1 MKKHLT
7 KSFKKI
13 LIVLILI
20 MTIVNVFSVTPINE
34 KTFAVTEP
42 NIIKDGNTYYYVMS
56 DGTKINYIIGFI
68 NDQSSSPG
76 SEFGFAFNSADP
88 NYKKSEL
95 GLVLNSDDPN
105 YKKAETELKNMGY
118 DVYLDSK
125 GNAKKLTAK
134 TPVKKKGNDYY
145 YVMKD
150 GTEVKY
156 VIDKNSFYFED
167 YPKSSK
173 MVNGYV
179 LSSDDKNYAAAKKE
193 LEDMGY
199 SIYLDD
205 KGNLQKLDN
214 PTYST
219 TQKNTTGSNSS
230 DDSIFEKFINGV
242 AGLILYPLKIL
253 PLLLGKIIQAVMGVF
268 TGNNGTLSIEDI
280 LFNKLDITKVD
291 FFNMSTGNEVVDT
304 IRKNVAI
311 WYYSLRNISAVILI
325 AILVYVGLRMALS
338 TIADEKA
345 RYSEMIVNWVIS
357 IALLFVLHFIIE
369 LVIILNNQIVNI
381 LANNIDKS
389 DPLDKIYMNA
399 WSVGFVEGFGN
410 AICYLVL
417 VGMTMVFLLSY
428 LKRMITVGFLIVIAP
443 LVTITYS
450 IDKMGDN
457 KSQALDSWL
466 KEFVYNILIQ
476 PFQCVTYIILA
487 GSAMKIL
494 DNEASLAAMIVAIMM
509 IVFVYESEKIIR
521 HIFHFEARTMSET
534 VAQAALVGSTL
545 GLFAGGGGKRT
556 SLSSEE
562 KDENKYKQ
570 DKEYAEMQKKS
581 TNTQNAGSNETTNG
595 AANGTTNTI
604 ANGKVTN
611 KNPHKKS
618 RRVGNAISAVTNNKL
633 FQEYATMAKTGSKML
648 LGGSFSLA
656 TGSPT
661 AFINKQ
667 SKILKSGLEQRKNY
681 MEERNKH
688 QLQQAY
694 KQAEDEARENLINN
708 RIKQRMNVDSLD
720 DLTGA
725 QKEQAEE
732 IRANIEQA
740 EGDNLTEQAKG
751 YVALKASQI
760 LRGDAEATTEAE
772 ENMKDSIE
780 KLRTYYTDNG
790 MSEDYTNVQ
799 ISEDL
804 SDIRKG
810 KYREATHAGIE
821 VNNAIKD
828 VKDAGKLA
836 EQTGEIVAKTGKFIA
851 TPVTAPVNKIKK
863 YYRKKQEN

>member
-1 MKKHLT
+1 MKKHLA

-13 LIVLILI
+13 LIVIILI

-56 DGTKINYIIGFI
+56 DGTKINYMSGFI
-68 NDQSSSPG
+68 KDPFSSSG
-76 SEFGFAFNSADP
+76 VELGFVLNSAD
-88 NYKKSEL
+88 L
-95 GLVLNSDDPN
+95 LN
-105 YKKAETELKNMGY
+105 YKKAEKELKDMGY
-118 DVYLDSK
+118 DIYLDSK
-125 GNAKKLTAK
+125 GNAKKLTAEP
-134 TPVKKKGNDYY
+134 TVKKKGNDYY

-156 VIDKNSFYFED
+156 VIDKNNYYIKDDSN
-167 YPKSSK
+167 SSIV
-173 MVNGYV
+173 VNGYV
-179 LSSDDKNYAAAKKE
+179 LSSEDKNYAAAKKE

-199 SIYLDD
+199 SVYLDNN
-205 KGNLQKLDN
+205 GNLQTLNN

-219 TQKNTTGSNSS
+219 TQKNTTDSTTQKNTTDSK
-230 DDSIFEKFINGV
+230 DDGDSYFEKFINGA
-242 AGLILYPLKIL
+242 AGLFLYPLKIL
-253 PLLLGKIIQAVMGVF
+253 PLLLGKIIQAVMGIF
-268 TGNNGTLSIEDI
+268 TGNNKTLSIEDI
-280 LFNKLDITKVD
+280 LFNKLDITKID
-291 FFNMSTGNEVVDT
+291 FFNMSTGNEVVDI
-304 IRKNVAI
+304 IRKNVAA

-325 AILVYVGLRMALS
+325 AILMYVGLRMALS
-338 TIADEKA
+338 TVADEKA

-389 DPLDKIYMNA
+389 DPLDKIYKNA

-417 VGMTMVFLLSY
+417 VGMTLVFLLSY

-457 KSQALDSWL
+457 KSQALDTWL

-494 DNEASLAAMIVAIMM
+494 DNETSLAAMIVAIMM
-509 IVFVYESEKIIR
+509 IVFIYESERIIR
-521 HIFHFEARTMSET
+521 HIFHFEARTMAET

-545 GLFAGGGGKRT
+545 GVFAKGGSKSS

-562 KDENKYKQ
+562 KDENQYKS
-570 DKEYAEMQKKS
+570 DKEYAKMKKS
-581 TNTQNAGSNETTNG
+581 SATTQSINSANTNETATGEINN
-595 AANGTTNTI
+595 ASQNGTYTT
-604 ANGKVTN
+604 ARGKVAST
-611 KNPHKKS
+611 NPHKKS

-633 FQEYATMAKTGSKML
+633 FQDYANMAKTGSKML

-656 TGSPT
+656 TGSPAT
-661 AFINKQ
+661 FINTET
-667 SKILKSGLEQRKNY
+667 KILKNGIKQKNDY
-681 MEERNKH
+681 IEERNKH

-694 KQAEDEARENLINN
+694 QQAEEEARENMVNN
-708 RIKQRMNVDSLD
+708 LVMQKMNVKNLD
-720 DLTGA
+720 DLDDE
-725 QKEQAEE
+725 QKEQAAR
-732 IRANIEQA
+732 IKDNIEQTQ
-740 EGDNLTEQAKG
+740 GDEITKQAKG
-751 YVALKASQI
+751 YVALRASQI
-760 LRGDAEATTEAE
+760 VRGEENPETEAE
-772 ENMKDSIE
+772 ENMKNSIE

-790 MSEDYTNVQ
+790 MNEKYTNVQ

-810 KYREATHAGIE
+810 KYKESSHAEIE
-821 VNNAIKD
+821 FNNKIKNF
-828 VKDAGKLA
+828 KDAGELA
-836 EQTGEIVAKTGKFIA
+836 KQTGQIIA
-851 TPVTAPVNKIKK
+851 TPITAPVNKVRK
-863 YYRKKQEN
+863 YYRKK

>member
-1 MKKHLT
+1 MKKHLA

-13 LIVLILI
+13 LIVIILI

-56 DGTKINYIIGFI
+56 DGTKINYMSGFI
-68 NDQSSSPG
+68 KDPFSSSG
-76 SEFGFAFNSADP
+76 VELGFVLNSAD
-88 NYKKSEL
+88 L
-95 GLVLNSDDPN
+95 LN
-105 YKKAETELKNMGY
+105 YKKAEKELKDMGY
-118 DVYLDSK
+118 DIYLDSK
-125 GNAKKLTAK
+125 GNAKKLTAEP
-134 TPVKKKGNDYY
+134 TVKKKGNDYY

-156 VIDKNSFYFED
+156 VIDKNNYYIKDDSN
-167 YPKSSK
+167 SSIV
-173 MVNGYV
+173 VNGYV
-179 LSSDDKNYAAAKKE
+179 LSSEDKNYAAAKKE

-199 SIYLDD
+199 SVYLDNN
-205 KGNLQKLDN
+205 GNLQTLNN

-219 TQKNTTGSNSS
+219 TQKNTTDSTTQKNTTDSK
-230 DDSIFEKFINGV
+230 DDGDSYFEKFINGA
-242 AGLILYPLKIL
+242 AGLFLYPLKIL
-253 PLLLGKIIQAVMGVF
+253 PLLLGKIIQAVMGIF
-268 TGNNGTLSIEDI
+268 TGNNKTLSIEDI
-280 LFNKLDITKVD
+280 LFNKLDITKID
-291 FFNMSTGNEVVDT
+291 FFNMSTGNEVVDI
-304 IRKNVAI
+304 IRKNVAA

-325 AILVYVGLRMALS
+325 AILMYVGLRMALS
-338 TIADEKA
+338 TVADEKA

-389 DPLDKIYMNA
+389 DPLDKIYKNA

-410 AICYLVL
+410 AICYLIL
-417 VGMTMVFLLSY
+417 VGMTLVFLLSY

-457 KSQALDSWL
+457 KSQALDTWL

-494 DNEASLAAMIVAIMM
+494 DNETSLAAMIVAIMM
-509 IVFVYESEKIIR
+509 IVFIYESERIIR
-521 HIFHFEARTMSET
+521 HIFHFEARTMAET

-545 GLFAGGGGKRT
+545 GVFAKGGSKSS

-562 KDENKYKQ
+562 KDENQYKS
-570 DKEYAEMQKKS
+570 DKEYAKMKKS
-581 TNTQNAGSNETTNG
+581 SATTQSINSANTNETATGEINN
-595 AANGTTNTI
+595 ASQNGTYTT
-604 ANGKVTN
+604 ARGKVAST
-611 KNPHKKS
+611 NPHKKS

-633 FQEYATMAKTGSKML
+633 FQDYANMAKTGSKML

-656 TGSPT
+656 TGSPAT
-661 AFINKQ
+661 FINTET
-667 SKILKSGLEQRKNY
+667 KILKNGIKQKNDY
-681 MEERNKH
+681 IEERNKH

-694 KQAEDEARENLINN
+694 QQAEEEARENMVNN
-708 RIKQRMNVDSLD
+708 LVMQKMNVKNLD
-720 DLTGA
+720 DLDDE
-725 QKEQAEE
+725 QKEQAAR
-732 IRANIEQA
+732 IKDNIEQTQ
-740 EGDNLTEQAKG
+740 GDEITKQAKG
-751 YVALKASQI
+751 YVALRASQI
-760 LRGDAEATTEAE
+760 VRGEENPETEAE
-772 ENMKDSIE
+772 ENMKNSIE

-790 MSEDYTNVQ
+790 MNEKYTNVQ

-810 KYREATHAGIE
+810 KYKESSHAEIE
-821 VNNAIKD
+821 FNNKIKNF
-828 VKDAGKLA
+828 KDAGELA
-836 EQTGEIVAKTGKFIA
+836 KQTGQIIA
-851 TPVTAPVNKIKK
+851 TPITAPVNKVRK
-863 YYRKKQEN
+863 YYRKK

>member
-1 MKKHLT
+1 MKKHLA

-13 LIVLILI
+13 LIVIILI

-68 NDQSSSPG
+68 NAASSS
-76 SEFGFAFNSADP
+76 SGFETGFLLNSADP
-88 NYKKSEL
+88 NYKK
-95 GLVLNSDDPN
+95 
-105 YKKAETELKNMGY
+105 AEKELKNMGY
-118 DVYLDSK
+118 DIYLDSK
-125 GNAKKLTAK
+125 GNAKKLTAES
-134 TPVKKKGNDYY
+134 TVEKKGNDYY

-156 VIDKNSFYFED
+156 VIDKNNYYFQD
-167 YPKSSK
+167 DSNSSIIA
-173 MVNGYV
+173 NGYV

-199 SIYLDD
+199 SIYLDN
-205 KGNLQKLDN
+205 KGNLQTLNN
-214 PTYST
+214 PTYSTNST
-219 TQKNTTGSNSS
+219 TQKNTTDSTTQKNTTDSK
-230 DDSIFEKFINGV
+230 DDGDSYFEKFINGA
-242 AGLILYPLKIL
+242 AGLFLYPLKIL
-253 PLLLGKIIQAVMGVF
+253 PLLLGKIIQAVMGIF
-268 TGNNGTLSIEDI
+268 TGNNKTLSIEDI
-280 LFNKLDITKVD
+280 LFNKLDITKID

-304 IRKNVAI
+304 IRKNVAA

-325 AILVYVGLRMALS
+325 AILMYVGLRMALS

-389 DPLDKIYMNA
+389 DPLDKIYKNA

-417 VGMTMVFLLSY
+417 VGMTLVFLLSY

-457 KSQALDSWL
+457 KSQALDTWL

-494 DNEASLAAMIVAIMM
+494 DNETSLAAMIVAIMM
-509 IVFVYESEKIIR
+509 IVFIYESERIIR
-521 HIFHFEARTMSET
+521 HIFHFEARTMAET

-545 GLFAGGGGKRT
+545 GVFAKGGSKSS

-562 KDENKYKQ
+562 KEENQYKS
-570 DKEYAEMQKKS
+570 DKEYAKMKKS
-581 TNTQNAGSNETTNG
+581 SATTQSINSANTNETATGEINN
-595 AANGTTNTI
+595 ASQNGTYTT
-604 ANGKVTN
+604 ARGKVAST
-611 KNPHKKS
+611 NPHKKS

-633 FQEYATMAKTGSKML
+633 FQDYANMAKTGSKML

-656 TGSPT
+656 TGSPAT
-661 AFINKQ
+661 FINTET
-667 SKILKSGLEQRKNY
+667 KILKNGIKQKNDY
-681 MEERNKH
+681 IEERNKH

-694 KQAEDEARENLINN
+694 QQAEEEARENMVNN
-708 RIKQRMNVDSLD
+708 LVMQKMNVKNLD
-720 DLTGA
+720 DLDDE
-725 QKEQAEE
+725 QKEQAAR
-732 IRANIEQA
+732 IKDNIEQTQ
-740 EGDNLTEQAKG
+740 GDEITKQAKG
-751 YVALKASQI
+751 YVALRASQI
-760 LRGDAEATTEAE
+760 VRGEENPETEAE
-772 ENMKDSIE
+772 ENMKNSIE

-790 MSEDYTNVQ
+790 MNEKYTNVQ

-810 KYREATHAGIE
+810 KYKESSHAEIE
-821 VNNAIKD
+821 FNNKIKNF
-828 VKDAGKLA
+828 KDAGELA
-836 EQTGEIVAKTGKFIA
+836 KQTGQIIA
-851 TPVTAPVNKIKK
+851 TPITAPVNKVRK
-863 YYRKKQEN
+863 YYRKK

>member
-1 MKKHLT
+1 MKKHLA

-13 LIVLILI
+13 LIVIILI

-56 DGTKINYIIGFI
+56 DGTKINYMSGFI
-68 NDQSSSPG
+68 KDPFSSSG
-76 SEFGFAFNSADP
+76 VELGFVLNSAD
-88 NYKKSEL
+88 L
-95 GLVLNSDDPN
+95 LN
-105 YKKAETELKNMGY
+105 YKKAEKELKDMGY
-118 DVYLDSK
+118 DIYLDSK
-125 GNAKKLTAK
+125 GNAKKLTAEP
-134 TPVKKKGNDYY
+134 TVKKKGNDYY

-156 VIDKNSFYFED
+156 VIDKNNYYFKD
-167 YPKSSK
+167 DSNSSIV
-173 MVNGYV
+173 VNGYV

-193 LEDMGY
+193 LEDKGY
-199 SIYLDD
+199 SIYLDNN
-205 KGNLQKLDN
+205 GNLQTLNN

-219 TQKNTTGSNSS
+219 TQKNTTDSTTQKNTTDSK
-230 DDSIFEKFINGV
+230 DDGDSYFEKFINGA
-242 AGLILYPLKIL
+242 AGLFLYPLKIL
-253 PLLLGKIIQAVMGVF
+253 PLLLGKIIQAVMGIF
-268 TGNNGTLSIEDI
+268 TGNNKTLSIEDI
-280 LFNKLDITKVD
+280 LFNKLDITKID

-304 IRKNVAI
+304 IRKNVAA

-325 AILVYVGLRMALS
+325 AILMYVGLRMALS

-389 DPLDKIYMNA
+389 DPLDKIYKNA

-417 VGMTMVFLLSY
+417 VGMKLVFLLSY

-457 KSQALDSWL
+457 KSQALDTWL

-494 DNEASLAAMIVAIMM
+494 DNETSLAAMIVAIMM
-509 IVFVYESEKIIR
+509 IVFIYESERIIR
-521 HIFHFEARTMSET
+521 HIFHFEARTMAET

-545 GLFAGGGGKRT
+545 GLFAKGGSKSS

-562 KDENKYKQ
+562 KDENQYKS
-570 DKEYAEMQKKS
+570 DKEYAKMKKS
-581 TNTQNAGSNETTNG
+581 SATTQSINSANTNETATGEINN
-595 AANGTTNTI
+595 ASQNGTYTT
-604 ANGKVTN
+604 ARGKVAST
-611 KNPHKKS
+611 NPHKKS

-633 FQEYATMAKTGSKML
+633 FQDYANMAKTGSKML

-656 TGSPT
+656 TGSPAT
-661 AFINKQ
+661 FINTET
-667 SKILKSGLEQRKNY
+667 KILKNGIKQKNDY
-681 MEERNKH
+681 IEERNKH

-694 KQAEDEARENLINN
+694 QQAEEEARENMVNN
-708 RIKQRMNVDSLD
+708 LVMQKMNVKNLD
-720 DLTGA
+720 DLDDE
-725 QKEQAEE
+725 QKEQAAR
-732 IRANIEQA
+732 IKDNIEQTQ
-740 EGDNLTEQAKG
+740 GDEITKQAKG
-751 YVALKASQI
+751 YVALRASQI
-760 LRGDAEATTEAE
+760 VRGEEDPETEAE
-772 ENMKDSIE
+772 ENMKNSIE

-790 MSEDYTNVQ
+790 MNEKYTNVQ

-810 KYREATHAGIE
+810 KYKESSHAEIE
-821 VNNAIKD
+821 FNNKIKNF
-828 VKDAGKLA
+828 KDAGELA
-836 EQTGEIVAKTGKFIA
+836 KQTGQIIA
-851 TPVTAPVNKIKK
+851 TPITAPVNKVRK
-863 YYRKKQEN
+863 YYRKK

>member
-1 MKKHLT
+1 MKKHLA

-13 LIVLILI
+13 LIVIILI

-56 DGTKINYIIGFI
+56 DGTKINYMSGFI
-68 NDQSSSPG
+68 KDPFSSSG
-76 SEFGFAFNSADP
+76 VELGFVLNSAD
-88 NYKKSEL
+88 L
-95 GLVLNSDDPN
+95 LN
-105 YKKAETELKNMGY
+105 YKKAEKELKDMGY
-118 DVYLDSK
+118 DIYLDSK
-125 GNAKKLTAK
+125 GNAKKLTSK
-134 TPVKKKGNDYY
+134 PTVEKKGNDYY

-156 VIDKNSFYFED
+156 VIDKNNYYIKDDSN
-167 YPKSSK
+167 SSIV
-173 MVNGYV
+173 VNGYV

-199 SIYLDD
+199 SIYLDNN
-205 KGNLQKLDN
+205 GNLQTLNN

-219 TQKNTTGSNSS
+219 TQKNTTDSTTQKNTTDSK
-230 DDSIFEKFINGV
+230 DDGDSYFEKFINGA
-242 AGLILYPLKIL
+242 AGLLLYPLKIL
-253 PLLLGKIIQAVMGVF
+253 PLLLGKIIQAVMGIF
-268 TGNNGTLSIEDI
+268 TGNNKTLSIEDI
-280 LFNKLDITKVD
+280 LFNKLDITKID

-304 IRKNVAI
+304 IRKNVAA

-325 AILVYVGLRMALS
+325 AILMYVGLRMALS

-389 DPLDKIYMNA
+389 DPLDKIYKNA

-417 VGMTMVFLLSY
+417 VGMTLVFLLSY

-457 KSQALDSWL
+457 KSQALDTWL

-494 DNEASLAAMIVAIMM
+494 DNETSLAAMIVAIMM
-509 IVFVYESEKIIR
+509 IVFIYESERIIR
-521 HIFHFEARTMSET
+521 HIFHFEARTMAET

-545 GLFAGGGGKRT
+545 GLFAKGGSKSS

-562 KDENKYKQ
+562 KDENQYKS
-570 DKEYAEMQKKS
+570 DKEYAKMKKS
-581 TNTQNAGSNETTNG
+581 SATTQSINSANTNETATGEINN
-595 AANGTTNTI
+595 ASQNGTYTT
-604 ANGKVTN
+604 ARGKVAST
-611 KNPHKKS
+611 NPHKKS

-633 FQEYATMAKTGSKML
+633 FQDYANMAKTGSKML

-656 TGSPT
+656 TGSPAT
-661 AFINKQ
+661 FINTET
-667 SKILKSGLEQRKNY
+667 KILKNGIKQKNDY
-681 MEERNKH
+681 IEERNKH

-694 KQAEDEARENLINN
+694 QQAEEEARENMVNN
-708 RIKQRMNVDSLD
+708 LVMQKMNVKNLD
-720 DLTGA
+720 DLDDE
-725 QKEQAEE
+725 QKEQAAR
-732 IRANIEQA
+732 IKDNIEQTQ
-740 EGDNLTEQAKG
+740 GDEITKQAKG
-751 YVALKASQI
+751 YVALRASQI
-760 LRGDAEATTEAE
+760 VRGEENPETEAE
-772 ENMKDSIE
+772 ENMKNSIE

-790 MSEDYTNVQ
+790 MNEKYTNVQ

-810 KYREATHAGIE
+810 KYKESSHAEIE
-821 VNNAIKD
+821 FNNKIKNF
-828 VKDAGKLA
+828 KDAGELA
-836 EQTGEIVAKTGKFIA
+836 KQTGQIIA
-851 TPVTAPVNKIKK
+851 TPITAPVNKVRK
-863 YYRKKQEN
+863 YYRKK

>member
-1 MKKHLT
+1 MKKHLA

-13 LIVLILI
+13 LIVIILI

-56 DGTKINYIIGFI
+56 DGTKINYMSGFI
-68 NDQSSSPG
+68 KDPFSSSG
-76 SEFGFAFNSADP
+76 VELGFVLNSAD
-88 NYKKSEL
+88 L
-95 GLVLNSDDPN
+95 LN
-105 YKKAETELKNMGY
+105 YKKAEKELKDMGY
-118 DVYLDSK
+118 DIYLDSK
-125 GNAKKLTAK
+125 GNAKKLTAEP
-134 TPVKKKGNDYY
+134 TVKKKGNDYY

-156 VIDKNSFYFED
+156 VIDKNNYYIKDDSN
-167 YPKSSK
+167 SSIV
-173 MVNGYV
+173 VNGYV
-179 LSSDDKNYAAAKKE
+179 LSSEDKNYAAAKKE

-199 SIYLDD
+199 SVYLDNN
-205 KGNLQKLDN
+205 GSLQTLNN

-219 TQKNTTGSNSS
+219 TQKNTTDSTTQKNTTDSK
-230 DDSIFEKFINGV
+230 DDGDSYFEKFINGA
-242 AGLILYPLKIL
+242 AGLFLYPLKIL
-253 PLLLGKIIQAVMGVF
+253 PLLLGKIIQAVMGIF
-268 TGNNGTLSIEDI
+268 TGNNKTLSIEDI
-280 LFNKLDITKVD
+280 LFNKLDITKID

-304 IRKNVAI
+304 IRKNVAA

-325 AILVYVGLRMALS
+325 AILMYVGLRMALS

-389 DPLDKIYMNA
+389 DPLDKIYKNA

-417 VGMTMVFLLSY
+417 VGMTLVFLLSY

-457 KSQALDSWL
+457 KSQALDTWL

-494 DNEASLAAMIVAIMM
+494 DNETSLAAMIVAIMM
-509 IVFVYESEKIIR
+509 IVFIYESERIIR
-521 HIFHFEARTMSET
+521 HIFHFEARTMAET

-545 GLFAGGGGKRT
+545 GLFAKGGSKSS

-562 KDENKYKQ
+562 KDENQYKS
-570 DKEYAEMQKKS
+570 DKEYAKMKKS
-581 TNTQNAGSNETTNG
+581 SATTQSINSANTNETATGEINN
-595 AANGTTNTI
+595 ASQNGTYTT
-604 ANGKVTN
+604 ARGKVAST
-611 KNPHKKS
+611 NPHKKS

-633 FQEYATMAKTGSKML
+633 FQDYANMAKTGSKML

-656 TGSPT
+656 TGSPAT
-661 AFINKQ
+661 FINTET
-667 SKILKSGLEQRKNY
+667 KILKNGIKQKNDY
-681 MEERNKH
+681 IEERNKH

-694 KQAEDEARENLINN
+694 QQAEEEARENMVNN
-708 RIKQRMNVDSLD
+708 LVMQKMNVKNLD
-720 DLTGA
+720 DLDDE
-725 QKEQAEE
+725 QKEQAAR
-732 IRANIEQA
+732 IKDNIEQTQ
-740 EGDNLTEQAKG
+740 GDEITKQAKG
-751 YVALKASQI
+751 YVALRASQI
-760 LRGDAEATTEAE
+760 VRGEENPETEAE
-772 ENMKDSIE
+772 ENMKNSIE

-790 MSEDYTNVQ
+790 MNEKYTNVQ

-810 KYREATHAGIE
+810 KYKESSHAEIE
-821 VNNAIKD
+821 FNNKIKNF
-828 VKDAGKLA
+828 KDAGELA
-836 EQTGEIVAKTGKFIA
+836 KQTGQIIA
-851 TPVTAPVNKIKK
+851 TPITAPVNKVRK
-863 YYRKKQEN
+863 YYRKK

>member
-1 MKKHLT
+1 MKKHLA

-13 LIVLILI
+13 LIVIILI

-56 DGTKINYIIGFI
+56 DGTKINYMSGFI
-68 NDQSSSPG
+68 KDPFSSSG
-76 SEFGFAFNSADP
+76 VELGFVLNSAD
-88 NYKKSEL
+88 L
-95 GLVLNSDDPN
+95 LN
-105 YKKAETELKNMGY
+105 YKKAEKELKDMGY
-118 DVYLDSK
+118 DIYLDSK
-125 GNAKKLTAK
+125 GNAKKLTAEP
-134 TPVKKKGNDYY
+134 TVKKKGNDYY

-156 VIDKNSFYFED
+156 VIDKNNYYFKD
-167 YPKSSK
+167 DSNSSIV
-173 MVNGYV
+173 VNGYV

-193 LEDMGY
+193 LEDKGY
-199 SIYLDD
+199 SIYLDNN
-205 KGNLQKLDN
+205 GNLQTLNN

-219 TQKNTTGSNSS
+219 TQKNTTDSTTQKNTTDSK
-230 DDSIFEKFINGV
+230 DDGDSYFEKFINGA
-242 AGLILYPLKIL
+242 AGLFLYPLKIL
-253 PLLLGKIIQAVMGVF
+253 PLLLGKIIQAVMGIF
-268 TGNNGTLSIEDI
+268 TGNNKTLSIEDI
-280 LFNKLDITKVD
+280 LFNKLDITKID

-304 IRKNVAI
+304 IRKNVAA

-325 AILVYVGLRMALS
+325 AILMYVGLRMALS

-389 DPLDKIYMNA
+389 DPLDKIYKNA

-417 VGMTMVFLLSY
+417 VGMTLVFLLSY

-457 KSQALDSWL
+457 KSQALDTWL

-494 DNEASLAAMIVAIMM
+494 DNETSLAAMIVAIMM
-509 IVFVYESEKIIR
+509 IVFIYESERIIR
-521 HIFHFEARTMSET
+521 HIFHFEARTMAET

-545 GLFAGGGGKRT
+545 GLFAKGGSKSS

-562 KDENKYKQ
+562 KDENQYKS
-570 DKEYAEMQKKS
+570 DKEYAKMKKS
-581 TNTQNAGSNETTNG
+581 SATTQSINSANTNETATGEINN
-595 AANGTTNTI
+595 ASQNGTYTT
-604 ANGKVTN
+604 ARGKVAST
-611 KNPHKKS
+611 NPHKKS

-633 FQEYATMAKTGSKML
+633 FQDYANMAKTGSKML

-656 TGSPT
+656 TGSPAT
-661 AFINKQ
+661 FINTET
-667 SKILKSGLEQRKNY
+667 KILKNGIKQKNDY
-681 MEERNKH
+681 IEERNKH

-694 KQAEDEARENLINN
+694 QQAEEEARENMVNN
-708 RIKQRMNVDSLD
+708 LVMQKMNVKNLD
-720 DLTGA
+720 DLDDE
-725 QKEQAEE
+725 QKEQAAR
-732 IRANIEQA
+732 IKDNIEQTQ
-740 EGDNLTEQAKG
+740 GDEITKQAKG
-751 YVALKASQI
+751 YVALRASQI
-760 LRGDAEATTEAE
+760 VRGEENPETEAE
-772 ENMKDSIE
+772 ENMKNSIE

-790 MSEDYTNVQ
+790 MNEKYTNVQ

-810 KYREATHAGIE
+810 KYKESSHAEIE
-821 VNNAIKD
+821 FNNKIKNF
-828 VKDAGKLA
+828 KDAGELA
-836 EQTGEIVAKTGKFIA
+836 KQTGQIIA
-851 TPVTAPVNKIKK
+851 TPITAPVNKVRK
-863 YYRKKQEN
+863 YYRKK

>member
-1 MKKHLT
+1 MKKHLA

-13 LIVLILI
+13 LIVIILI

-56 DGTKINYIIGFI
+56 DGTKINYMSGFI
-68 NDQSSSPG
+68 KDPFSSSG
-76 SEFGFAFNSADP
+76 VELGFVLNSAD
-88 NYKKSEL
+88 L
-95 GLVLNSDDPN
+95 LN
-105 YKKAETELKNMGY
+105 YKKAEKELKDMGY
-118 DVYLDSK
+118 DIYLDSK
-125 GNAKKLTAK
+125 GNAKKLTAEP
-134 TPVKKKGNDYY
+134 TVKKKGNDYY

-156 VIDKNSFYFED
+156 VIDKNNYYFQD
-167 YPKSSK
+167 DSNSSIIA
-173 MVNGYV
+173 NGYV

-199 SIYLDD
+199 SIYLDN
-205 KGNLQKLDN
+205 KGNLQTLNN

-219 TQKNTTGSNSS
+219 TQKNTTDSTTQKNTTDSK
-230 DDSIFEKFINGV
+230 DDGDSYFEKFINGA
-242 AGLILYPLKIL
+242 AGLFLYPLKIL
-253 PLLLGKIIQAVMGVF
+253 PLLLGKIIQAVMGIF
-268 TGNNGTLSIEDI
+268 TGNNKTLSIEDI
-280 LFNKLDITKVD
+280 LFNKLDITKID

-304 IRKNVAI
+304 IRKNVAA

-325 AILVYVGLRMALS
+325 AILMYVGLRMALS

-389 DPLDKIYMNA
+389 DPLDKIYKNA

-417 VGMTMVFLLSY
+417 VGMTLVFLLSY

-457 KSQALDSWL
+457 KSQALDTWL

-494 DNEASLAAMIVAIMM
+494 DNETSLAAMIVAIMM
-509 IVFVYESEKIIR
+509 IVFIYESERIIR
-521 HIFHFEARTMSET
+521 HIFHFEARTMAET

-545 GLFAGGGGKRT
+545 GLFAKGGSKSS

-562 KDENKYKQ
+562 KDENQYKS
-570 DKEYAEMQKKS
+570 DKEYAKMKKS
-581 TNTQNAGSNETTNG
+581 SATTQSINSANTNETATGEINN
-595 AANGTTNTI
+595 ASQNGTYTT
-604 ANGKVTN
+604 ARGKVAST
-611 KNPHKKS
+611 NPHKKS

-633 FQEYATMAKTGSKML
+633 FQDYANMAKTGSKML

-656 TGSPT
+656 TGSPAT
-661 AFINKQ
+661 FINTET
-667 SKILKSGLEQRKNY
+667 KILKNGIKQKNDY
-681 MEERNKH
+681 IEERNKH

-694 KQAEDEARENLINN
+694 QQAEEEARENMVNN
-708 RIKQRMNVDSLD
+708 LVMQKMNVKNLD
-720 DLTGA
+720 DLDDE
-725 QKEQAEE
+725 QKEQAAR
-732 IRANIEQA
+732 IKDNIEQTQ
-740 EGDNLTEQAKG
+740 GDEITKQAKG
-751 YVALKASQI
+751 YVALRASQI
-760 LRGDAEATTEAE
+760 VRGEENPETEAE
-772 ENMKDSIE
+772 ENMKNSIE

-790 MSEDYTNVQ
+790 MNEKYTNVQ

-810 KYREATHAGIE
+810 KYKESSHAEIE
-821 VNNAIKD
+821 FNNKIKNF
-828 VKDAGKLA
+828 KDAGELA
-836 EQTGEIVAKTGKFIA
+836 KQTGQIIA
-851 TPVTAPVNKIKK
+851 TPITAPVNKVRK
-863 YYRKKQEN
+863 YYRKK